1 MLPPSGL
8 FHIFFLTERPRSPS
22 GHLVTRRGG
31 THCSDFHF
39 GCSAVPFPVPNRLFL
54 RRIRPHQRPGGSSYF
69 PIRTSAFTLAPLVAR
84 SGGTPCWTRFF
95 HFSVRKERRGRK
107 MGQKCPKSARQ
118 GRSRPFWA
126 DFSSFFRPGAVARAF
141 LHHFSLKLGAAVVS
155 APLRDPSRRIF
166 IS

>member
-1 MLPPSGL
+1 M
-8 FHIFFLTERPRSPS
+8 
-22 GHLVTRRGG
+22 
-31 THCSDFHF
+31 
-39 GCSAVPFPVPNRLFL
+39 
-54 RRIRPHQRPGGSSYF
+54 
-69 PIRTSAFTLAPLVAR
+69 
-84 SGGTPCWTRFF
+84 
-95 HFSVRKERRGRK
+95 GRK
-107 MGQKCPKSARQ
+107 CSKSARQ